1 MIPYALII
9 ILISFTLTSIAASGI
24 SNKSLNINSSIY
36 TRNENINRFAT
47 SLNYNIT
54 SILKTSQ
61 NLASTLRDKRDSA
74 FELDPNEIER
84 QNQITQQILTHYIER
99 RLFPFSNVNKRVP
112 SIAEILP
119 KAITSTTSP
128 RAISIATSPTYKRGL
143 ASSNNTRRKTYGQ
156 KFKNSTKRKYNKN
169 KVGTQVVKQEEEQE
183 REQQELD
190 KKEEEGQQQ
199 QQQQQRNLMENYNE
213 EEDTTE
219 QPVTTVT
226 YNNEYKNQDNHSF
239 YYNNEWSGGRSFL
252 LPYDIEDDV
261 EHDVQE
267 ALQSVESEQYD
278 QYYNND
284 IFQRDPKENEIDS
297 GSGKLFM
304 MIR

>member
-1 MIPYALII
+1 MI
-9 ILISFTLTSIAASGI
+9 T
-24 SNKSLNINSSIY
+24 
-36 TRNENINRFAT
+36 E
-47 SLNYNIT
+47 
-54 SILKTSQ
+54 
-61 NLASTLRDKRDSA
+61 SA
-74 FELDPNEIER
+74 FELDPTEIAR

-99 RLFPFSNVNKRVP
+99 RLFPFSNVKQKVP

-156 KFKNSTKRKYNKN
+156 KLKNSTRRKYNAN
-169 KVGTQVVKQEEEQE
+169 KIETHDKEEQE
-183 REQQELD
+183 IEKRPS
-190 KKEEEGQQQ
+190 
-199 QQQQQRNLMENYNE
+199 QQRLTENFNE
-213 EEDTTE
+213 DEDATE
-219 QPVTTVT
+219 QPATIT
-226 YNNEYKNQDNHSF
+226 YSNKYKNQDNHTF
-239 YYNNEWSGGRSFL
+239 YYNNEWSGGRGFL

-284 IFQRDPKENEIDS
+284 IFQRDPKENEID
-297 GSGKLFM
+297 GGGGKLF
-304 MIR
+304 IIKRTDDQFSYDCGNN